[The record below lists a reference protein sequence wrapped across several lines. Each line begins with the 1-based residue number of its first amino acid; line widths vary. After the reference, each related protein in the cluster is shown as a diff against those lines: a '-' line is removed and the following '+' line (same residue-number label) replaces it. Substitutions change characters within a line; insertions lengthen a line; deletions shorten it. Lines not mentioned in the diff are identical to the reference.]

1 MQFTTILSLLAVA
14 GLTVAFPPVVPNHS
28 NDVVGVNVDH
38 NNVPV
43 AVNVPVKDN
52 NIANDVLED
61 GVNVDHVPVN
71 AGVLGNAQQFAPD
84 VEKRAF

>member
-14 GLTVAFPPVVPNHS
+14 GLTVATPPGVPNRS

-38 NNVPV
+38 NNIPV
-43 AVNVPVKDN
+43 DVNVPVKDN

-61 GVNVDHVPVN
+61 GVNVDNVPVN
-71 AGVLGNAQQFAPD
+71 AGVLGNAQQFAPE
-84 VEKRAF
+84 VGRRAF